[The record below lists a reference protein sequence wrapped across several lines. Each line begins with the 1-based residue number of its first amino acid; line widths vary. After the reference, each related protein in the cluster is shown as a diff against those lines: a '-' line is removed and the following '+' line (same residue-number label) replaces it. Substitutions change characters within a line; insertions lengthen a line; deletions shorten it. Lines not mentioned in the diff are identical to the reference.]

1 MRINIYLDICIFAH
15 IKIYDHCA
23 HTLVIIKKLLLFFFN
38 IYKYAWKEHKFR
50 RQKNNKK
57 KIYNNK
63 KIFQIDDVDVD
74 KILVYKKNHMAQRM
88 HLNTFL
94 DIMIMML
101 LSHV

>member
-1 MRINIYLDICIFAH
+1 MREKNINLDDK
-15 IKIYDHCA
+15 KI
-23 HTLVIIKKLLLFFFN
+23 I
-38 IYKYAWKEHKFR
+38 
-50 RQKNNKK
+50 KK